1 LPEFVEIPESAQEPK
16 PLFPDLPGF
25 PLVREVRE
33 WVSKNPTYKWRG
45 HTHTMPNKTDL
56 VEFVGMFEM
65 PMGTEAPCPCCT
77 PNHTKFRL
85 GVIGWFPET
94 QLVRLMGRYCF
105 RRLNPEGYELA
116 VRRLEE
122 RQGRASTIAYLTAN
136 LHKKADAKRS
146 AELVLGLADHLD
158 DLQDQL
164 GERVRQKLGIDL
176 WQAVRD
182 GGQLK
187 LVTETARGAFNTTYA
202 TVSGYRLID
211 PARKKLA
218 PALRTAIK
226 VLDSIPYFDITS
238 SSDAER
244 AKAARLFGKG
254 LGLLREAFEDIDEL
268 RRFVSLQ
275 ATATIRNWSL
285 QENAP
290 ARIYIRREGQS
301 IFIGRAA
308 DEAREIRLKP
318 IIDAPVPSL
327 PTIAMTS

>member
-1 LPEFVEIPESAQEPK
+1 MLHAKSHQISFRRYW
-16 PLFPDLPGF
+16 
-25 PLVREVRE
+25 LV
-33 WVSKNPTYKWRG
+33 S
-45 HTHTMPNKTDL
+45 
-56 VEFVGMFEM
+56 
-65 PMGTEAPCPCCT
+65 
-77 PNHTKFRL
+77 
-85 GVIGWFPET
+85 ET
-94 QLVRLMGRYCF
+94 QCIRLMGRYCF

-116 VRRLEE
+116 FRRFEE

-146 AELVLGLADHLD
+146 AELALGLAEHLD

-226 VLDSIPYFDITS
+226 STGLCGALVARPQSNPSWARGLPFGSFFLARPRLRLTISGYQPAKFLCGGQPQ
-238 SSDAER
+238 ER
-244 AKAARLFGKG
+244 LYCWSRTM
-254 LGLLREAFEDIDEL
+254 
-268 RRFVSLQ
+268 RR
-275 ATATIRNWSL
+275 
-285 QENAP
+285 
-290 ARIYIRREGQS
+290 
-301 IFIGRAA
+301 
-308 DEAREIRLKP
+308 
-318 IIDAPVPSL
+318 
-327 PTIAMTS
+327 